1 MGAWATE
8 ITDITAKITAKQ
20 AAKTQL
26 DSLVTFFTNLPAG
39 TTKEELSTAL
49 VNSTNKNDQRVG
61 YTENRDEEED
71 QYTTWDA
78 TQDEVDAHI
87 AARLSKFTTASST
100 AAGII
105 TALTDKKAILEQ
117 KEAGTHAQSNH
128 QPL

>member
-8 ITDITAKITAKQ
+8 IQQFTDDLVNLNTT
-20 AAKTQL
+20 KTEL
-26 DSLVTFFTNLPAG
+26 DGLVTFFTNLPAG

-49 VNSTNKNDQRVG
+49 TNSTNKNDARVG
-61 YTENRDEEED
+61 FTENRDEEED

-78 TQDEVDAHI
+78 TQEEVDAHI

-105 TALTDKKAILEQ
+105 TALTDKKTILEQ